1 MKHWKVRTKRIAAA
15 AVCLACVLAGILLA
29 QLPLPGP
36 AAGRL
41 SRMEK
46 EIETALN
53 VSTTQVAQY
62 LYLFFDLG
70 ASPDTET
77 ELDRRLDFAQMYLS
91 GLVSESGMLSVIGGT
106 WTNYLLAAT
115 EEEREDL
122 ELYAEFLNYLAWL
135 IAQTQAV
142 METDQPLEESVP
154 YQRLLEVT
162 VMMNDGP
169 TTTWDVTVARLRA
182 PEWQETVER
191 VRSWFS

>member
-29 QLPLPGP
+29 QLPLPGT

-62 LYLFFDLG
+62 LYLFFDLE

>member
-1 MKHWKVRTKRIAAA
+1 MKHWKVRTKRIVAA

-29 QLPLPGP
+29 QLPLPGT

-53 VSTTQVAQY
+53 VSTTQVARY
-62 LYLFFDLG
+62 LYLFFDLE

-77 ELDRRLDFAQMYLS
+77 ELDRRLDFVQRYLS
-91 GLVSESGMLSVIGGT
+91 GLMSESGRLSVIGGT
-106 WTNYLLAAT
+106 WTEYLLAAT

-122 ELYAEFLNYLAWL
+122 KLYAEFLNYLAWL

-169 TTTWDVTVARLRA
+169 TTTWDITVARLRA